1 MDAKKRKGVGFGIF
15 LACSSAVATG
25 TFGIFL
31 HYLSAFGLSDDTV
44 TLIGPVFMFIAF
56 LLIAL
61 IKDRRLLLAP
71 KKLYYFTMIVVSG
84 FVLYPLYNFTY
95 VRVFANLPMAIAS
108 LFHFSNSIVLVFL
121 MRILFKQKITKE
133 KLICCVLAIVGIMLV
148 LQVIT
153 FGAVAPDDSVPI
165 TSMGIFWG
173 VAVACALA
181 FVYSI
186 DYFHISHDVPVITTQ
201 IYACL
206 CSSIILLITSNPA
219 AVGQNIMESVSAN
232 GAIVIV
238 VALVYCAVL
247 MWSYYSITACYNYID
262 ASYGALTFVL
272 EPSVA
277 AILGFII
284 LHETLTLLQMLGIA
298 IAVCAIVYMQYS
310 EGKREKAEL
319 AAQAKATNLNQDSA
333 NANPEV
339 DVE

>member
-1 MDAKKRKGVGFGIF
+1 MDAQKRKGVGFGIF

-25 TFGIFL
+25 TFGIF
-31 HYLSAFGLSDDTV
+31 
-44 TLIGPVFMFIAF
+44 
-56 LLIAL
+56 
-61 IKDRRLLLAP
+61 
-71 KKLYYFTMIVVSG
+71 
-84 FVLYPLYNFTY
+84 LYNFTY

-148 LQVIT
+148 LQVIS
-153 FGAVAPDDSVPI
+153 FGAVAPDSSVPI

-219 AVGQNIMESVSAN
+219 AVGQNIMESISAN
-232 GAIVIV
+232 GAVVIV

-284 LHETLTLLQMLGIA
+284 LHETLTPLQMLGIA

-319 AAQAKATNLNQDSA
+319 AAQTESVDLTQDSA

>member
-1 MDAKKRKGVGFGIF
+1 
-15 LACSSAVATG
+15 
-25 TFGIFL
+25 
-31 HYLSAFGLSDDTV
+31 
-44 TLIGPVFMFIAF
+44 
-56 LLIAL
+56 
-61 IKDRRLLLAP
+61 
-71 KKLYYFTMIVVSG
+71 
-84 FVLYPLYNFTY
+84 
-95 VRVFANLPMAIAS
+95 
-108 LFHFSNSIVLVFL
+108 
-121 MRILFKQKITKE
+121 
-133 KLICCVLAIVGIMLV
+133 MLV

-284 LHETLTLLQMLGIA
+284 LHETLTPLQMLGIA

-319 AAQAKATNLNQDSA
+319 AAQAKATGLNQDSA